1 MRASTVFGCVLL
13 TGVAGLSV
21 TAQAQT
27 DTISGQVVGDPSVVT
42 PPGSDRVPLRG
53 EFLVDNGSIPGGGWS
68 VSGWEQ
74 EYEFTQFQ
82 ALTVSDAGGWNV
94 TTIGIDGC
102 FWDDPDGMGIIGT
115 VLPDINGEPDEDHP
129 VASASYFLSDD
140 PLHSNW
146 RDVEFDITL
155 AQGSYWFRIAAGGPH
170 LEAMIFDGVSGEG
183 AFTRRG
189 DGLETPH
196 GPLAFRVAGTV
207 VSEPCAG
214 DLDGDGDTDQG
225 DLGVLLADWGC
236 DDPVNGCAGDLDG
249 DDDTD
254 QGDLGILLAD
264 WGCVP

>member
-1 MRASTVFGCVLL
+1 MRAFSAFSCVLL
-13 TGVAGLSV
+13 AGVAGLSA
-21 TAQAQT
+21 TA
-27 DTISGQVVGDPSVVT
+27 
-42 PPGSDRVPLRG
+42 G

-170 LEAMIFDGVSGEG
+170 LEAMIFDGVSGED

-214 DLDGDGDTDQG
+214 DLDGDGDTDHS
-225 DLGVLLADWGC
+225 DLGILLADWGC
-236 DDPVNGCAGDLDG
+236 VGSEPEDCPGDLDN
-249 DDDTD
+249 DFDTD
-254 QGDLGILLAD
+254 HSDLGILLAD